1 MIQSWGNDGRLAN
14 RRLERNIDSVRL
26 SSLTYSYDAND
37 NITAITDTL
46 NATKTRTY
54 AYDAIDRLTR
64 TTGTLTGTAAG
75 TYGREDFTYDKNGN
89 RLKVERRATAT
100 ALTPVETDTY
110 TLATG
115 TNRLRIVAD
124 TSGMRF
130 ISYDGRG
137 NQIAEQFPRGGA
149 VTVAYDG
156 HARLTRYRNGG
167 ASQTMLYNGM
177 DERIQVVTTPA
188 IGLAD
193 TRVYLYDLDHRIVGE
208 YGATGTSDIKAEYI
222 WLMPEVG
229 ATGPTGGDDGLG
241 GYMPL
246 ATAVGQTGA
255 LNWLHTHHHGAPILT
270 TNATGTV
277 VPYPAHAVLGF
288 PGQFANSQQ
297 LAGAQHYYNR
307 YRDYD
312 VNTGR
317 YIQADPIG
325 LAGDDNPY
333 AYAGGNPLGFMDPDG
348 LQRAPRAPPPQI
360 GYRPPNAF
368 DLQIQ
373 AINARGR
380 ALNPSYRGFQQ
391 TGNGATIN
399 DVNIATNMFA
409 RAQIQWA
416 LNNGVCL
423 GSGQPGANGIVYLR
437 IDTTGGLAPYYGQAI
452 SPSRYRARQGEH
464 ARAFPSSRFQYS
476 IADQALPGR
485 PLTTAEQN
493 AIQGLTGGVS
503 AGSSPFV
510 SNQRNPVGPAR
521 RPAWGLPEPK

>member
-1 MIQSWGNDGRLAN
+1 M
-14 RRLERNIDSVRL
+14 
-26 SSLTYSYDAND
+26 
-37 NITAITDTL
+37 
-46 NATKTRTY
+46 
-54 AYDAIDRLTR
+54 
-64 TTGTLTGTAAG
+64 
-75 TYGREDFTYDKNGN
+75 
-89 RLKVERRATAT
+89 RRATAT

-110 TLATG
+110 TIATG
-115 TNRLRIVAD
+115 TNRLRSIAD
-124 TSGMRF
+124 TSGTRLF
-130 ISYDGRG
+130 SHDGRG
-137 NQIAEQFPRGGA
+137 NQITEQFPGGVT

-188 IGLAD
+188 IGAAD

-208 YGATGTSDIKAEYI
+208 YGATGTANIKAEYI

-246 ATAVGQTGA
+246 ATAVGQTGT

-270 TNATGTV
+270 TNATGAV

-333 AYAGGNPLGFMDPDG
+333 AYAGGNPLRYMDPLGLEGVNFFHPKDRIAPTANMLVNAPGGFFYVTGHGKNGRIYDQSGGAGPSDWTKYYNINNAREFVDRLRLAGLRPGQTIVLAACNIAEDG
-348 LQRAPRAPPPQI
+348 GAFAMEIARLAGSNVYATDGYVAYPLSGDIRRVFPRAVRGGKP
-360 GYRPPNAF
+360 GTAAF
-368 DLQIQ
+368 RLFSP
-373 AINARGR
+373 G
-380 ALNPSYRGFQQ
+380 PSL
-391 TGNGATIN
+391 
-399 DVNIATNMFA
+399 VN
-409 RAQIQWA
+409 
-416 LNNGVCL
+416 
-423 GSGQPGANGIVYLR
+423 
-437 IDTTGGLAPYYGQAI
+437 
-452 SPSRYRARQGEH
+452 
-464 ARAFPSSRFQYS
+464 
-476 IADQALPGR
+476 
-485 PLTTAEQN
+485 
-493 AIQGLTGGVS
+493 
-503 AGSSPFV
+503 
-510 SNQRNPVGPAR
+510 R
-521 RPAWGLPEPK
+521 RPDITGIETDGAKNTPIKKQ

>member
-1 MIQSWGNDGRLAN
+1 MRL
-14 RRLERNIDSVRL
+14 
-26 SSLTYSYDAND
+26 
-37 NITAITDTL
+37 
-46 NATKTRTY
+46 
-54 AYDAIDRLTR
+54 
-64 TTGTLTGTAAG
+64 
-75 TYGREDFTYDKNGN
+75 
-89 RLKVERRATAT
+89 
-100 ALTPVETDTY
+100 
-110 TLATG
+110 
-115 TNRLRIVAD
+115 
-124 TSGMRF
+124 

-137 NQIAEQFPRGGA
+137 NQIAEQFPRGGT

-177 DERIQVVTTPA
+177 DERIQVLTTPA

-193 TRVYLYDLDHRIVGE
+193 TRLYLYDLDHRIVGE

-246 ATAVGQTGA
+246 ATAVGQTGS
-255 LNWLHTHHHGAPILT
+255 LTWLHTHHHGAPILT
-270 TNATGTV
+270 TNAAGTV

-333 AYAGGNPLGFMDPDG
+333 AYAGGNPLGFIDPDG
-348 LQRAPRAPPPQI
+348 LQRGPRGPPPQI

-368 DLQIQ
+368 DMQIQ

-380 ALNPSYRGFQQ
+380 ALSPRYRGYQ
-391 TGNGATIN
+391 TLGNGATAQ
-399 DVNIATNMFA
+399 DVARATDLFARSQAAWAATRGFCLGPGEPGAAYRRPLGTPDRKPIPLDYSPILRYDGKVFA
-409 RAQIQWA
+409 RATRDPRYHNFPYSFDGAI
-416 LNNGVCL
+416 L
-423 GSGQPGANGIVYLR
+423 GN
-437 IDTTGGLAPYYGQAI
+437 AP
-452 SPSRYRARQGEH
+452 RT
-464 ARAFPSSRFQYS
+464 FPSGYNMYRM
-476 IADQALPGR
+476 DGALSGR
-485 PLTTAEQN
+485 AGTFEV
-493 AIQGLTGGVS
+493 GV
-503 AGSSPFV
+503 
-510 SNQRNPVGPAR
+510 R
-521 RPAWGLPEPK
+521 RDGVIDHRVFRPNK